1 MARPECDT
9 PLVLN
14 WHHFCRKME
23 VIQAMATWKSKSTW
37 RSVGIS
43 LEILSN
49 SLMRA
54 ESCSWAEHFCW
65 VSERERERERV
76 WVSWLICCR
85 RGLSNIAGCTAFQ
98 WDGPSCTWQH
108 TRDHE
113 GGGGFCMW
121 AWYTFVELL
130 MIPGSH
136 LLVVGGEG
144 WNGSLKSKVE
154 NLTSHC
160 SSIQ

>member
-65 VSERERERERV
+65 VSERERERERECE
-76 WVSWLICCR
+76 WVGWFVAVEDSAILQVAP
-85 RGLSNIAGCTAFQ
+85 LSNEMAHRAHGSILVIMRVVVGSAC
-98 WDGPSCTWQH
+98 
-108 TRDHE
+108 
-113 GGGGFCMW
+113 
-121 AWYTFVELL
+121 ELDT
-130 MIPGSH
+130 H
-136 LLVVGGEG
+136 LLNFWWFLGPICWWWGERGGMDL
-144 WNGSLKSKVE
+144 WKVK
-154 NLTSHC
+154 
-160 SSIQ
+160 

>member
-43 LEILSN
+43 LEILSS
-49 SLMRA
+49 SLMRG

-65 VSERERERERV
+65 VRERERECE
-76 WVSWLICCR
+76 WVGWFVAVEDSAILQVAP
-85 RGLSNIAGCTAFQ
+85 LSNETAHRAHGSILVIMRAVVVLHVSLIHICWTFDDS
-98 WDGPSCTWQH
+98 WVPFF
-108 TRDHE
+108 
-113 GGGGFCMW
+113 GGGGRG
-121 AWYTFVELL
+121 VEW
-130 MIPGSH
+130 IF
-136 LLVVGGEG
+136 E
-144 WNGSLKSKVE
+144 K
-154 NLTSHC
+154 
-160 SSIQ
+160 